1 MPIKSGAAPALS
13 YQMSQDAQGSRTG
26 FWMHPESLAGESGLC
41 VLPQVA
47 QPPPVMGRGILE
59 QGPFPGSILV
69 AAAAVL
75 AGAGFIGSK
84 LYKAKAPEVRKVRCP
99 LRDCLKRASFAV
111 SSFAVSSFAVSR
123 LIKALCNK
131 QL

>member
-1 MPIKSGAAPALS
+1 MRRAAALS
-13 YQMSQDAQGSRTG
+13 SGCIQ
-26 FWMHPESLAGESGLC
+26 SLLQAIREKVINLC

-84 LYKAKAPEVRKVRCP
+84 LYKAKAPEVRKVRRP
-99 LRDCLKRASFAV
+99 LRDCLKRGS
-111 SSFAVSSFAVSR
+111 
-123 LIKALCNK
+123 AL
-131 QL
+131 QSAG